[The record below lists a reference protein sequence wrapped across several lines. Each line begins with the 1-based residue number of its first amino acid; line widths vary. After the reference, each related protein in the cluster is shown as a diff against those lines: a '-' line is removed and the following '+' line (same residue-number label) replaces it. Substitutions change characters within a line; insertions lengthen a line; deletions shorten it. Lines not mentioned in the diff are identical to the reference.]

1 MRPFLAV
8 AALAALAGC
17 FTAYEGT
24 AADDGLGAPVQCE
37 VAADCVL
44 AGPSCCDCPSYAT
57 PASSGWLETC
67 ANVDCTPPTDGT
79 CAPLTAE
86 CQAGTCV
93 AVCAPTTCDT
103 ACPTGYAP
111 DASGCLTCACAPTSA
126 PAACLL
132 DTDCVQ
138 VPADCC
144 GCARGGA
151 DTAVPAAEADTH
163 VMNLGCPAN
172 PGEVPCPEVTTC
184 AADVG
189 PRCILG
195 QCVLGDSSLGPPPLP
210 PGACGRA
217 DLPACPAGQAC
228 VINQDPAGNP
238 LGVGVCTPVP

>member
-1 MRPFLAV
+1 M
-8 AALAALAGC
+8 
-17 FTAYEGT
+17 
-24 AADDGLGAPVQCE
+24 
-37 VAADCVL
+37 
-44 AGPSCCDCPSYAT
+44 
-57 PASSGWLETC
+57 
-67 ANVDCTPPTDGT
+67 
-79 CAPLTAE
+79 
-86 CQAGTCV
+86 
-93 AVCAPTTCDT
+93 
-103 ACPTGYAP
+103 
-111 DASGCLTCACAPTSA
+111 
-126 PAACLL
+126 
-132 DTDCVQ
+132 
-138 VPADCC
+138 PADCC

-151 DTAVPAAEADTH
+151 DTAVPAAEADAY
-163 VMNLGCPAN
+163 VMGLGCPAN